1 MNGVLAAMLTP
12 QNEDGSICLQ
22 RFTDHGKRLLSEGCD
37 GLVPFGTTGEFPCF
51 TVSERM
57 AALDAMIS
65 GGIPAQKIIVGT
77 GACALPDMAVLSRHA
92 MDHDCAGVLAGPPF
106 YFKQLSND
114 AIFETYAGLIKD
126 VGNDIRLYLYHF
138 PEMSSVP
145 IPISVIERLHHEY
158 PRQLSG
164 LKDSAGDIAYS
175 QKLID
180 RFPDLKIFT
189 GDDDLLLANLQA
201 GGAGSITAGS
211 NIAVRDLCAVRDNW
225 RSGAVEIAEE
235 KDRLLRTLW
244 SGLLLNYP
252 VTEALKEIFAA
263 YSGSDDWLT
272 MRLPLVRLNEGD
284 RKQLLDGFSKLELDI
299 SPDFF

>member
-1 MNGVLAAMLTP
+1 
-12 QNEDGSICLQ
+12 
-22 RFTDHGKRLLSEGCD
+22 
-37 GLVPFGTTGEFPCF
+37 
-51 TVSERM
+51 
-57 AALDAMIS
+57 
-65 GGIPAQKIIVGT
+65 
-77 GACALPDMAVLSRHA
+77 
-92 MDHDCAGVLAGPPF
+92 
-106 YFKQLSND
+106 
-114 AIFETYAGLIKD
+114 
-126 VGNDIRLYLYHF
+126 
-138 PEMSSVP
+138 MSSVP